1 LYDGLRRWSPG
12 ETTGENA
19 GLSSSRHL
27 RALERPAA
35 NGVEA
40 VSGAKGEEGMAARPG
55 VGTDVGLWGGEGG
68 APGREGRVGA
78 GKHIVK
84 KLHLHAH

>member
-40 VSGAKGEEGMAARPG
+40 VSGAKGEEGMAVRPG

-68 APGREGRVGA
+68 APGREGRDGA